1 MSKPTPVFD
10 PSTALLHAKQIAT
23 FLGCTQKHIRRMSER
38 GDFPKPVKAGR
49 RILRWPREAVEKWL
63 AEQA

>member
-1 MSKPTPVFD
+1 MSKPAAVFD
-10 PSTALLHAKQIAT
+10 PSTTLLHAKQIAA
-23 FLGCTQKHIRRMSER
+23 FLGCSPKHVRRLSDR
-38 GDFPKPVKAGR
+38 GDFPRPVKAGR